1 MRLVSKEEAIKF
13 IGFYAAD
20 KTEKEPFPNSIEQIM
35 QRLSA
40 WNTQALTFPV
50 FLETVS

>member
-13 IGFYAAD
+13 IRFFAAE

-40 WNTQALTFPV
+40 LNTQAVTFPV